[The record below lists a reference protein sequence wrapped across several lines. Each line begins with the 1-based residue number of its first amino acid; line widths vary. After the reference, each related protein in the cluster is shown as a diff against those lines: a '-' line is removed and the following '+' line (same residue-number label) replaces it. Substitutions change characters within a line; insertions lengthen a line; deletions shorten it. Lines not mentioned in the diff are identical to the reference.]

1 MKRIIV
7 LFIVFLPLLSWA
19 QRKPKIKGNR
29 QVTEVREELPPF
41 NAIELNDNLDIE
53 LKKSLRSR

>member
-7 LFIVFLPLLSWA
+7 IGLAFLPLLIWS

-29 QVTEVREELPPF
+29 QVTEVREELPP
-41 NAIELNDNLDIE
+41 IQWD
-53 LKKSLRSR
+53 